1 MNFITDRTLEDILKR
16 TEKGRYE
23 VADLNRVESAVQY
36 LSLIAQT
43 IVQVEP
49 LATKTNWSEPERFS
63 PNTWVT
69 QEQMDRYL
77 RNVKILCE
85 SVGFDADL
93 PNTME
98 NLTWQGA
105 NQIEQALQ
113 LVQEYVSRNYQ
124 GFQYSGDLFAGEEN
138 GL

>member
-1 MNFITDRTLEDILKR
+1 MNLITDRTLEDVLQR

-23 VADLNRVESAVQY
+23 YSDLNRVEAAVQY
-36 LSLIAQT
+36 LSLVAQT
-43 IVQVEP
+43 IVSVEP
-49 LATKTNWSEPERFS
+49 LVTKTNWRQPSQFSED
-63 PNTWVT
+63 TWVT

-77 RNVKILCE
+77 RNVKSLCE
-85 SVGFDADL
+85 SVGIDADL
-93 PNTME
+93 PDTME
-98 NLTWQGA
+98 YLTWQGS
-105 NQIEQALQ
+105 NQIERALQ